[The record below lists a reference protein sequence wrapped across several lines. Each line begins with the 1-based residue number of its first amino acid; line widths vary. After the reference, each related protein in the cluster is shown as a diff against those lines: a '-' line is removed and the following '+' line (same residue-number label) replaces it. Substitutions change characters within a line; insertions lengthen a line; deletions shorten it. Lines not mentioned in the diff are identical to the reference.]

1 MPKVDKEKIKEAID
15 FFENDDFVSSK
26 EILKEQIK
34 FHKEAYLVES
44 IGLEVKED

>member
-34 FHKEAYLVES
+34 VHKEAYLSES
-44 IGLEVKED
+44 LGLDDKD